1 MEHSLSAGSM
11 RRQQEGEQGLTA
23 RMSLTTV
30 DISQYI
36 GLSHPQDKPFSTSGL
51 GNVLEWGCSE
61 VTELYPG
68 PEAPS
73 HLHFQLGQ

>member
-30 DISQYI
+30 DI
-36 GLSHPQDKPFSTSGL
+36 
-51 GNVLEWGCSE
+51 
-61 VTELYPG
+61 
-68 PEAPS
+68 
-73 HLHFQLGQ
+73 